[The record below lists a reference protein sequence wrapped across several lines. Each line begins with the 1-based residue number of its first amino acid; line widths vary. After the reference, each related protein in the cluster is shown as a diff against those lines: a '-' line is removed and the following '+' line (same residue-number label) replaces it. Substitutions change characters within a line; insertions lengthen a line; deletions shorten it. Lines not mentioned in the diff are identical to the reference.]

1 MLRQIGF
8 LSIAMLSFSFVHVAW
23 AGSDSSKMAALTTA
37 KPDTGET
44 KSASDVIAPQVAA
57 VLGAATSIPA
67 SGMATGGIGAEL
79 SAISARL
86 ESSHAPNP
94 NAPLIWVHRQVGMI
108 SIGTSLPTTP
118 DLRKTC
124 FRNPELASPFQG
136 GVDARMFFLSEI
148 ASGT

>member
-1 MLRQIGF
+1 MIVFGLSHCMAEDEMGYPLSSVQEIQMLRQIGF

-23 AGSDSSKMAALTTA
+23 AGADSSKMAALTAA

-44 KSASDVIAPQVAA
+44 KSASNVIAPQVAA

-86 ESSHAPNP
+86 ESSHALNP
-94 NAPLIWVHRQVGMI
+94 NAPLIG
-108 SIGTSLPTTP
+108 SI
-118 DLRKTC
+118 DK
-124 FRNPELASPFQG
+124 
-136 GVDARMFFLSEI
+136 
-148 ASGT
+148 